1 MPLISSEYEIRMFR
15 KFMLFGK
22 TGPRRIDKGSILEN
36 ITGNSAG
43 DYYGCNF

>member
-1 MPLISSEYEIRMFR
+1 MPLISSECEPRMLR
-15 KFMLFGK
+15 KFLLFVK
-22 TGPRRIDKGSILEN
+22 SDSRRIDKGSILDD